1 MPAVVAAV
9 KQSRSRK
16 RRSSPT
22 PTPAEAV
29 APTKEELTQES
40 IEAAKNADLRH
51 VSDEQ
56 PGITRLR
63 KGKGFAYLMPNG
75 KPIDDPDTEIRIKAL
90 AIPPAWTDVWIC
102 PIPNGHIQA
111 TGRDQRGRK
120 QYRYHAR
127 WREVRDQAK
136 YDKMISFARALPT
149 IRRRCQADLAR
160 TGLPREK
167 VLAAVVRI
175 MEKTLIRVG
184 NDEYANQ
191 NDSYGLTT
199 LRDHHAAVRGATVTF
214 EFKGKSGKEHEID
227 LEDRR
232 LAKIVEH
239 CQDLPGEELFQYVD
253 EHGVVRDIG
262 SSDVNDYLREITG
275 ENFTA
280 KDFRTWAGT
289 VLAARALQEFRR
301 FDSKAQAKRN
311 VVKAVENVAMRL
323 GNTKAVCRK
332 CYIHPAI
339 LNSYMDGSLAES
351 LARKAGGELARS
363 MKRLPAE
370 EAAVLGLLSQSL
382 RFRPGAGPH
391 QSKRKARGA

>member
-1 MPAVVAAV
+1 MPRTAAVVV
-9 KQSRSRK
+9 ES
-16 RRSSPT
+16 
-22 PTPAEAV
+22 EVV
-29 APTKEELTQES
+29 APTKEQLVQES
-40 IEAAKNADLRH
+40 VQAAKAADLRY
-51 VSDEQ
+51 VADDQ
-56 PGITRLR
+56 PGITRVK
-63 KGKGFAYLMPNG
+63 KGKGFAYVLPSG

-102 PIPNGHIQA
+102 PISNGHIQA

-136 YDKMISFARALPT
+136 YDKMISFAQALPT

-160 TGLPREK
+160 TALPREK

-184 NDEYANQ
+184 NDEYASH

-199 LRDHHAAVRGATVTF
+199 LRDHHAEVRGAKVTF
-214 EFKGKSGKEHEID
+214 EFKGKSGKAHEID
-227 LEDRR
+227 LAEKR
-232 LAKIVEH
+232 LAKIVQH

-253 EHGVVRDIG
+253 QQGVVRDVG

-289 VLAARALQEFRR
+289 VLAARALAEFRK
-301 FDSKAQAKRN
+301 FDSNAEAKRN
-311 VVKAVENVAMRL
+311 VVKAIENVAMRL

-332 CYIHPAI
+332 CYVHPAI
-339 LNSYMDGSLAES
+339 LNSYLDGSLAKR
-351 LARKAGGELARS
+351 LARRAGGALARS
-363 MKRLPAE
+363 MMRLPVE

-382 RFRPGAGPH
+382 QTSASGNKDGRGNGR
-391 QSKRKARGA
+391 RARRRA

>member
-1 MPAVVAAV
+1 MPAAAAAAKTRRV
-9 KQSRSRK
+9 KGRSTVPA
-16 RRSSPT
+16 PT
-22 PTPAEAV
+22 SHEAA
-29 APTKEELTQES
+29 APTKVELVQQS
-40 IEAAKNADLRH
+40 MEAAKAAELRY

-56 PGITRLR
+56 PGITRVK
-63 KGKGFAYLMPNG
+63 KGKGYTYL
-75 KPIDDPDTEIRIKAL
+75 KPDGRPVDDPDTEIRIKAL

-102 PIPNGHIQA
+102 PIAHGHIQA

-127 WREVRDQAK
+127 WRDVRDQAK
-136 YDKMISFARALPT
+136 YDKMISFAQALPA
-149 IRRRCQADLAR
+149 IRKRCEADLAKP
-160 TGLPREK
+160 GLAREK
-167 VLAAVVRI
+167 VLAAVVLI
-175 MEKTLIRVG
+175 LEKTMIGVG
-184 NDEYANQ
+184 NDVYANN

-199 LRDHHAAVRGATVTF
+199 LRDHHAEVNGHKITF

-253 EHGVVRDIG
+253 EQGVVRDIG
-262 SSDVNDYLREITG
+262 SADVNDYLRAITG

-289 VLAARALQEFRR
+289 VLAARALQEFKK
-301 FDSKAQAKRN
+301 FDSKAEAKRN
-311 VVKAVENVAMRL
+311 VVKAIENVAMRL

-339 LNSYMDGSLAES
+339 LNSYMDGSLAER
-351 LARKAGGELARS
+351 LARKAGGELVRS
-363 MKRLPAE
+363 LKRLPAE

-382 RFRPGAGPH
+382 RRAGAGRSGSR
-391 QSKRKARGA
+391 SKRAA

>member
-1 MPAVVAAV
+1 MPTAVAAL
-9 KQSRSRK
+9 KQPLPRK
-16 RRSSPT
+16 RPSTSTRT
-22 PTPAEAV
+22 PDEAV
-29 APTKEELTQES
+29 APTKEELIQQS
-40 IEAAKNADLRH
+40 MEAAKAAELRY

-56 PGITRLR
+56 PGIARAK
-63 KGKGFAYLMPNG
+63 KGKGFAYVLPDG
-75 KPIDDPDTEIRIKAL
+75 RPVDDPDTEIRIRAL

-120 QYRYHAR
+120 QYRYHAD
-127 WREVRDQAK
+127 WRTLRDEHK
-136 YDKMISFARALPT
+136 YHRMAAFGRALPKL
-149 IRRRCQADLAR
+149 RAHVDADLAKP
-160 TGLPREK
+160 GLPREK
-167 VLAAVVRI
+167 VLAAAVRI

-184 NDEYANQ
+184 NDEYANN

-199 LRDHHAAVRGATVTF
+199 LRDHHAEVNGHKVTF

-253 EHGVVRDIG
+253 EQDVVRDIG
-262 SSDVNDYLREITG
+262 SADVNDYLREITG

-289 VLAARALQEFRR
+289 VLAARALQEFKK
-301 FDSKAQAKRN
+301 FDSKAEAKRN
-311 VVKAVENVAMRL
+311 VVKAIENVAMRL

-351 LARKAGGELARS
+351 LGRKAGGELARS

-382 RFRPGAGPH
+382 RRAGAGRSGSR
-391 QSKRKARGA
+391 SKRAA

>member
-1 MPAVVAAV
+1 MSRAAAV
-9 KQSRSRK
+9 AQ
-16 RRSSPT
+16 PE
-22 PTPAEAV
+22 AEVV
-29 APTKEELTQES
+29 APTKQALVAES
-40 IEAAKNADLRH
+40 IEAAKAADLRY

-56 PGITRLR
+56 PGITRVK
-63 KGKGFAYLMPNG
+63 KGKGFTYVLPGG
-75 KPIDDPDTEIRIKAL
+75 KPVDDPDTEIRIRAL

-102 PIPNGHIQA
+102 PVPSGHIQA
-111 TGRDQRGRK
+111 VGRDARGRK

-136 YDKMISFARALPT
+136 YDKMINFAQALPM
-149 IRRRCQADLAR
+149 IRRRCDADLAR
-160 TGLPREK
+160 PGLPRAK

-199 LRDHHAAVRGATVTF
+199 LRDHHAEVKGRRVTF

-227 LEDRR
+227 LEDKR
-232 LAKIVEH
+232 LATIVRR
-239 CQDLPGEELFQYVD
+239 CQDLRGEELFQYVD
-253 EHGVVRDIG
+253 DGGVVRDIG
-262 SSDVNDYLREITG
+262 SGDVNDYLREITG

-289 VLAARALQEFRR
+289 VLAARALAEFKK
-301 FDSKAQAKRN
+301 FDSNAEAKRN
-311 VVKAVENVAMRL
+311 VVKAIENVAMRL

-332 CYIHPAI
+332 CYVHPAI
-339 LNSYMDGSLAES
+339 LNSYLDGSLAER
-351 LARKAGGELARS
+351 LARRAGGELARS

-382 RFRPGAGPH
+382 QIG
-391 QSKRKARGA
+391 ARGNKNGRQNGRQNGRGNARRARRRA

>member
-1 MPAVVAAV
+1 MPAAVPAA
-9 KQSRSRK
+9 KP
-16 RRSSPT
+16 RRAKTRPKTPTPT
-22 PTPAEAV
+22 PTPAQAV
-29 APTKEELTQES
+29 APTKDELTRQS
-40 IEAAKNADLRH
+40 MEAAKVAELRYVAD
-51 VSDEQ
+51 DQ
-56 PGITRLR
+56 PGITRVK
-63 KGKGFAYLMPNG
+63 KGKGFAYVLPSG
-75 KPIDDPDTEIRIKAL
+75 KPVDDPDTEIRIRAL
-90 AIPPAWTDVWIC
+90 AIPPAWTEVWIC
-102 PIPNGHIQA
+102 PISNGHIQA

-136 YDKMISFARALPT
+136 YDKMISFAQALPA
-149 IRRRCQADLAR
+149 IRRRCRAELAR
-160 TGLPREK
+160 PGLPREK

-184 NDEYANQ
+184 NDEYASQ

-199 LRDHHAAVRGATVTF
+199 LRDHHAEVNGHKVTF

-227 LEDRR
+227 LEDKR
-232 LAKIVEH
+232 LARIVEH

-253 EHGVVRDIG
+253 EQDVVRDIG
-262 SSDVNDYLREITG
+262 SADVNEYLREITG

-289 VLAARALQEFRR
+289 VLAARALQEFKR
-301 FDSKAQAKRN
+301 FDSQAEAKRN
-311 VVKAVENVAMRL
+311 VLKAIENVAMRL

-339 LNSYMDGSLAES
+339 LNSYMDGSLADR
-351 LARKAGGELARS
+351 LARKAAGELARS

-370 EAAVLGLLSQSL
+370 EAAVLGLLSQAL
-382 RFRPGAGPH
+382 RASANGKKRGP
-391 QSKRKARGA
+391 R